1 MRKKNEDLA
10 YPYYWWGVFF
20 AFLFA
25 FFSAMNFITIRGL
38 GGNIHVSLKTFYF
51 GVISSTVTALYCIY
65 ADPQIFYFWRI
76 ATNNYSMT
84 RNEFLGSLAV
94 GFFSWSSQESMS
106 IALGIVKSGTVSA
119 FYNVALVMAFMTDV
133 LYFKREIFTTDVI
146 GACMIIIFT
155 TLQGIISNMDH

>member
-51 GVISSTVTALYCIY
+51 GVISSTVTAMYCLY
-65 ADPQIFYFWRI
+65 ADPSIFYFWRI
-76 ATNNYSMT
+76 GTSNYIMSKH
-84 RNEFLGSLAV
+84 EFLGSLAV

-133 LYFKREIFTTDVI
+133 LYFKREIFTTDII

-155 TLQGIISNMDH
+155 TL